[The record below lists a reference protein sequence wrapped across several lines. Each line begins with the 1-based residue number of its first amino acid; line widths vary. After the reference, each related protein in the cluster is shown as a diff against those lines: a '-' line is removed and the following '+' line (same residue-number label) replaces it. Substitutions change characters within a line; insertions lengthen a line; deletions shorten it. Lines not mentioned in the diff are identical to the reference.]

1 MSTHVH
7 SECGVTRPTQ
17 RAEVEDGAEEGVK
30 DKAAEEAT
38 ELVTVPRGG
47 AVAAAELFGAL
58 RGLLAANCM
67 WWPLSNWL

>member
-30 DKAAEEAT
+30 DKAVEEAT
-38 ELVTVPRGG
+38 EPETVPRGG
-47 AVAAAELFGAL
+47 AAVAAELLGAR
-58 RGLLAANCM
+58 RGLLAVSCM